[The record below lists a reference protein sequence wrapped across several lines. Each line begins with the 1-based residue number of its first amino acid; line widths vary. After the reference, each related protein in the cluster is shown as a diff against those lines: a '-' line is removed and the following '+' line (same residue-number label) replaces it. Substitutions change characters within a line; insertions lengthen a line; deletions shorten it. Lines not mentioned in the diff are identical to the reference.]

1 MFNVPCGRPPQ
12 VVRAICHT
20 QVKKIPNLRLK
31 KAHLIEIQ
39 INGGKSVSEK
49 VDFAYKYFEKA
60 RAPAPPR
67 CGGCNAS
74 GRVHRAAA

>member
-1 MFNVPCGRPPQ
+1 M
-12 VVRAICHT
+12 VRAICHT

-67 CGGCNAS
+67 C
-74 GRVHRAAA
+74 

>member
-1 MFNVPCGRPPQ
+1 M
-12 VVRAICHT
+12 VRAICHT